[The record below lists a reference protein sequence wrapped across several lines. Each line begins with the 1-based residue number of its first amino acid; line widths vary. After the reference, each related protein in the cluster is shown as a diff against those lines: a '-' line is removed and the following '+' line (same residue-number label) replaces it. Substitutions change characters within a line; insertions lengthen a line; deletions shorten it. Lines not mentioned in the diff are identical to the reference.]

1 MRKETPKDAVCQV
14 FEKVNTGGVALTVF
28 ELLTATYATDDYNLR
43 DDWTAREK
51 RLHKPKVLTSL
62 ENTDFLQSVTLLA
75 TYDRKAQNPD
85 SAISCKRKDIL
96 RLTLDEYRA
105 WAEPATQGFEKA
117 AKLLYGQKIF
127 AARDLPYR
135 TQLTPLAAI
144 LAILGDRADNDGV
157 RAKLARW
164 YWCGVF
170 GELYGG
176 AIETRFAKDLP
187 EVLNW
192 IDGEPHPATI
202 TNANFAR
209 ERLFTLQT
217 RNSAAYKGLYALL
230 LQHGGL
236 DFRTGD
242 PIDVQMYFDDKIDI
256 HHIFPQD
263 WCKKN
268 GIDQKRCDSIVNK
281 TALASKTN
289 RMIGGNAPS
298 FYLARIQKSAG
309 IDDKRMGSILLSHLI
324 DPKSLGSDDF
334 ESFFKAREA
343 SLLNRIEEAMGKRI
357 VRDMAQEIGAGDLT
371 DMSEYQDEEEN

>member
-1 MRKETPKDAVCQV
+1 M
-14 FEKVNTGGVALTVF
+14 
-28 ELLTATYATDDYNLR
+28 
-43 DDWTAREK
+43 
-51 RLHKPKVLTSL
+51 
-62 ENTDFLQSVTLLA
+62 
-75 TYDRKAQNPD
+75 
-85 SAISCKRKDIL
+85 
-96 RLTLDEYRA
+96 
-105 WAEPATQGFEKA
+105 
-117 AKLLYGQKIF
+117 LYGQKIF

-202 TNANFAR
+202 TDANFAR

-263 WCKKN
+263 WC
-268 GIDQKRCDSIVNK
+268 
-281 TALASKTN
+281 
-289 RMIGGNAPS
+289 
-298 FYLARIQKSAG
+298 IQHFWAG
-309 IDDKRMGSILLSHLI
+309 IRGVWVKVSMEVDWDKIIS
-324 DPKSLGSDDF
+324 
-334 ESFFKAREA
+334 
-343 SLLNRIEEAMGKRI
+343 
-357 VRDMAQEIGAGDLT
+357 
-371 DMSEYQDEEEN
+371 